1 MSEYKLL
8 DKNIDKLKGFEIV
21 KQKKLWRKMSN
32 KVFEINVNDNIEVV
46 IDSRFKIKGFIE
58 FIRLSFNK
66 LEIDDNRYK
75 IFFDKKNIK
84 KHKLLL
90 QAIVN
95 MYKKQKKDGE
105 ELIKKLFLNYK
116 KNVVITIKKYSVAFD
131 KKAIYITIRK
141 LSSKEFEILFANPK
155 PPVFNYIKGLFV
167 FDLIDLKDDKLIIT
181 FNEETKRVVSALAS
195 KQSIMGY
202 TVVFNIDENEFA
214 YNNKGFNVE
223 GSIKEYLNKIRNA
236 LELFGVNTIYEFDKI
251 KKEYRRLAKKYHP
264 DLHRQKPE
272 LIQKIYKKKFARVK
286 ESFELLEEYYNQKVK

>member
-1 MSEYKLL
+1 MS
-8 DKNIDKLKGFEIV
+8 D
-21 KQKKLWRKMSN
+21 
-32 KVFEINVNDNIEVV
+32 KVFEININDDIEVV

-66 LEIDDNRYK
+66 LEINDNRYK
-75 IFFDKKNIK
+75 IFFDKKNVK

-90 QAIVN
+90 QAIAN
-95 MYKKQKKDGE
+95 MYKKQKKDSE
-105 ELIKKLFLNYK
+105 EVIKKLFLNYK
-116 KNVVITIKKYSVAFD
+116 KDIVITIKKYNVTFD
-131 KKAIYITIRK
+131 EKAIYITIRK

-167 FDLIDLKDDKLIIT
+167 FDLIDLKDDRLVIT

-195 KQSIMGY
+195 KHSIMGY
-202 TVVFNIDENEFA
+202 KVVFNIDESEFV
-214 YNNKGFNVE
+214 YTKGFSVE

-272 LIQKIYKKKFARVK
+272 LIQKIYEKKFARVK